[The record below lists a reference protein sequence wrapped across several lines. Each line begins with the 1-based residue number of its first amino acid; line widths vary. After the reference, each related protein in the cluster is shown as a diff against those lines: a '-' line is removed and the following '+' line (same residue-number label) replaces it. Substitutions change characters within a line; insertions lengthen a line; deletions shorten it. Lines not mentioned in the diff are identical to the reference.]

1 MNEVP
6 EVDYE
11 QYLDGHQEPL
21 NYLFDG
27 SLSPIKF
34 PVEKGQFI
42 SVFA

>member
-11 QYLDGHQEPL
+11 QYLDNHQEPL

-27 SLSPIKF
+27 SLLLNCPI
-34 PVEKGQFI
+34 EKGQFN